1 SRLTTVLSE
10 PSAVISG
17 NHRGNRIMSSGSQW
31 KPVALIKDISADTGT
46 LRVLVDGEAVC
57 LYNLEG
63 TIRATQDKC
72 PHGNASLA
80 DGYLENGTIE
90 CPLHQGVF
98 DVATGKPLCPPV
110 TTDLKVYNVKVE
122 GEE

>member
-1 SRLTTVLSE
+1 
-10 PSAVISG
+10 
-17 NHRGNRIMSSGSQW
+17 MSTHEQW
-31 KPVALIKDISADTGT
+31 KPVALVKDISPDTGT
-46 LRVLVDGEAVC
+46 LRVVVNEEAVC
-57 LYNLEG
+57 LYKVDG
-63 TIRATQDKC
+63 AIFATQDKC

-110 TTDLKVYNVKVE
+110 TTDIKVYEIKVDVDTILIRTDPK
-122 GEE
+122 

>member
-1 SRLTTVLSE
+1 
-10 PSAVISG
+10 
-17 NHRGNRIMSSGSQW
+17 MSTNDQW
-31 KPVALIKDISADTGT
+31 KPVAFVKDISPDTGT
-46 LRVLVDGEAVC
+46 LRVVVDDEAVC

-63 TIRATQDKC
+63 TICATQDKC

-98 DVATGKPLCPPV
+98 DIATGKPMCPPV
-110 TTDLKVYNVKVE
+110 TTDIKVYDVKVE
-122 GEE
+122 GDAILIRAEPK